1 MGSSK
6 DIANRFRVWL
16 CAVIGLILISTAA
29 VAQSDQSYP
38 KWDLFAGYQWLHP
51 GGTVPAA
58 FGDPSA
64 PTPYTIPDMDRG
76 LGAAIGYNFDR
87 HWALEG
93 DIGHNWVPTN
103 TTNNYEMTIS
113 GGPRV
118 MFRTE
123 DGNFFLH
130 ALVSY
135 NRLAAKDV
143 TNRSNGIGAILGG
156 GMDLPLTKSIAWRVF
171 QVDYVWARHHY
182 PDLAAPEFPNLRRPQ
197 FEGVRLRT
205 GVVFSW
211 GGAEPVAPTAACSV
225 QPNEVMV
232 GEPITATVTPSNF
245 NPKHT
250 VTYAW
255 SGTGGQVTGK
265 DTSAT
270 IDTNNVA
277 PGDYAVT
284 AKVTD
289 PKAKKGNEASCSAK
303 YTVKPLPPKNPP
315 TMSLS
320 ANPNELVPGGTVNL
334 SGNCTSP
341 DGVPVSVANWTSSA
355 GTVSGSGTS
364 ATLNTAGLQ
373 PGPVTVTA
381 TCTDSRGLTAQGS
394 TQITVQ
400 TPPPPPVDK
409 ALEARLALH
418 SVYFQTALPSAKDPN
433 GGLLPSQQQ
442 TLTQLATDFKKY
454 LEAKPDA
461 HITLEGHADHR
472 GSAAFNQALTERRV
486 ARVKSFLVQQG
497 VPEADIDTKAFGAEK
512 NLTTDQVKQSIN
524 QNPDLTSEERKR
536 ELSRI
541 EVIRMAS
548 NRRVDVTLNSAGQ
561 TETSVRQF
569 PFNATDALSL
579 IGGREKP
586 KKAAP
591 ATTKRTT
598 KKPATKKQ

>member
-1 MGSSK
+1 MGSLRGIGYK
-6 DIANRFRVWL
+6 LRVCL
-16 CAVIGLILISTAA
+16 IVAIGLLLVSGSALG
-29 VAQSDQSYP
+29 QSDTSHP

-58 FGDPSA
+58 FSDPSA
-64 PTPYTIPDMDRG
+64 PTPYNIPDMDRG
-76 LGAAIGYNFDR
+76 VGAAIGYNFDR

-135 NRLAAKDV
+135 NRLAVKDISQ
-143 TNRSNGIGAILGG
+143 RSNGIGAILGG
-156 GMDLPLTKSIAWRVF
+156 GMDLPITKSIAWRLF

-197 FEGVRLRT
+197 LEGVRLRT

-211 GGAEPVAPTAACSV
+211 GGAEPIPPSASCSV
-225 QPNEVMV
+225 QPTEVMV
-232 GEPITATVTPSNF
+232 GEPLTATVTPSNF

-250 VTYAW
+250 VNYAW

-265 DTSAT
+265 DTSAS

-277 PGDYAVT
+277 PGDYSVT

-289 PKAKKGNEASCSAK
+289 PKAKKANEASCSAK

-320 ANPNELVPGGTVNL
+320 ANPTELVPGGTVNL

-341 DGVPVSVANWTSSA
+341 DSVPVSVANWTSSA
-355 GTVSGSGTS
+355 GSVSGSGTS

-381 TCTDSRGLTAQGS
+381 TCTDSRGLTAQAS
-394 TQITVQ
+394 TQVNIQ

-418 SVYFQTALPSAKDPN
+418 SVYFQTALPSTKDPN

-442 TLTQLATDFKKY
+442 TLMQLATDFKKY

-512 NLTTDQVKQSIN
+512 NLTTDQVKESIS
-524 QNPDLTSEERKR
+524 QNPDLTTEERKR
-536 ELSRI
+536 ALSRI
-541 EVIRMAS
+541 DIIRMAS

-569 PFNATDALSL
+569 PFNSTDALGL

-591 ATTKRTT
+591 ATKRTP
-598 KKPATKKQ
+598 KKPAAKKQ

>member
-1 MGSSK
+1 MGSLKGISCRG
-6 DIANRFRVWL
+6 IVYLFA
-16 CAVIGLILISTAA
+16 AIGLVFLSSAA
-29 VAQSDQSYP
+29 TAQSESYP
-38 KWDLFAGYQWLHP
+38 KWDLFVGYQWLHP

-58 FGDPSA
+58 YSNPSA
-64 PTPYTIPDMDRG
+64 PTAYTIPDMARG
-76 LGAAIGYNFDR
+76 VGSAFALNLDR
-87 HWALEG
+87 HWALELDG
-93 DIGHNWVPTN
+93 GHNWVSPG
-103 TTNNYEMTIS
+103 NYETTAS

-135 NRLAAKDV
+135 NRLAVKDIAP
-143 TNRSNGIGAILGG
+143 RSNGIGVILGG
-156 GMDLPLTKSIAWRVF
+156 GMDLPINKTLSWRLF
-171 QVDYVWARHHY
+171 QADYVWARHHY
-182 PDLAAPEFPNLRRPQ
+182 PDLAAPEFPNLRRPSL
-197 FEGVRLRT
+197 EGVRLRT
-205 GVVFSW
+205 GIVLNW
-211 GGAEPVAPTAACSV
+211 GGAEPVLPSASCSV
-225 QPNEVMV
+225 QPTEVMV
-232 GEPITATVTPSNF
+232 GEPITATVTPTNF

-255 SGTGGQVTGK
+255 SGNGGQVAGK

-289 PKAKKGNEASCSAK
+289 PKAKKANEASCSAK

-320 ANPNELVPGGTVNL
+320 ANPTELVPGGIVNL
-334 SGNCTSP
+334 SGTCTSP

-364 ATLNTAGLQ
+364 ATLNTAGMQ
-373 PGPVTVTA
+373 PGPVTVNA
-381 TCTDSRGLTAQGS
+381 TCTDSRGLAAQAS
-394 TQITVQ
+394 TQVNVQ

-442 TLTQLATDFKKY
+442 TLITMATDFKKY

-461 HITLEGHADHR
+461 HLTLEGHADHR
-472 GSAAFNQALTERRV
+472 GSPAFNQALTERRV
-486 ARVKSFLVQQG
+486 ARVKNFLVEQG
-497 VPEADIDTKAFGAEK
+497 IPEADIDTKAFGAEK
-512 NLTTDQVKQSIN
+512 NLTTDQVKESIS
-524 QNPDLTSEERKR
+524 QNPDLTTEERKR
-536 ELSRI
+536 ALARI

-548 NRRVDVTLNSAGQ
+548 NRRVDVTLSSAGQ
-561 TETSVRQF
+561 TETSVRHF
-569 PFNATDALSL
+569 PFNSTDALSL
-579 IGGREKP
+579 IGGRQSS
-586 KKAAP
+586 KKATP
-591 ATTKRTT
+591 AKKSTT
-598 KKPATKKQ
+598 KKPAPKKQ